1 MSINLTSLYL
11 QDGVLLDNHDA
22 MQFAPFNRAFLSP
35 IKGCKKNLTYKQR
48 KNNL

>member
-1 MSINLTSLYL
+1 MSINLTSLFL

-35 IKGCKKNLTYKQR
+35 IKGCKKALYKQR

>member
-22 MQFAPFNRAFLSP
+22 MQFAPFNRASLSP
-35 IKGCKKNLTYKQR
+35 IKGCKKALYKQR